1 MNSIRTKLFLN
12 ISLLVILFVLISW
25 GLSALFLEDFYMTNK
40 KHSVIESSQIIDE
53 RYRSGA
59 QDISLE
65 LERMANNLGAGIVIM
80 SRDGNIQYSSF
91 ERIHPQ
97 KAFNRHSVIS
107 DNGDAAPEAAEG
119 PPRLPPAFVIKS
131 REEVDGNST
140 IEIEQD
146 QALNI
151 QFMVLRRR
159 LVNEDMLEIKIPLAA
174 VAESAAYASRFIAI
188 VGLLTIAAGGIW
200 AFFFAKRF
208 TVPLLEVSHVAQG
221 ISRLDFSR
229 KCTIHSED
237 EVGRLGKSINNLSYQ
252 LNKAISE
259 LNQKNQQLTADVE
272 KERRLDKL
280 RKNFISSV
288 SHELKTP
295 ISLILG
301 YAEGLKENVA
311 ADEDSKNYYCS
322 VVMDEAEKMDKLIQD
337 LLNLSQ
343 MESGYFHLE
352 RTNFD
357 LSLLLD
363 AVLLKYQG
371 IFSEKRITVEM
382 EKEPGLWVNGDI
394 LRIEQVLVNF
404 FNNAIDYVEDKRV
417 IRVSAAERED
427 TYRVCVY
434 NSGKQVPADSL
445 KELWLSFYKVDQART
460 RSLGGYGLGL
470 SVVRAIQE
478 LHGNA
483 YGVENTA
490 DGVMFWFEIS
500 KIKRGEKYV

>member
-25 GLSALFLEDFYMTNK
+25 GLSALVLEDFYIANK
-40 KHSVIESSQIIDE
+40 KHSVIESGQIIDE
-53 RYRSGA
+53 RYRAST

-65 LERMANNLGAGIVIM
+65 LERIANNLGAGIVIM
-80 SRDGNIQYSSF
+80 SQDGNIRYSSF

-97 KAFNRHSVIS
+97 KVFNRPLVASQP
-107 DNGDAAPEAAEG
+107 DNEGAAPNAAEA
-119 PPRLPPAFVIKS
+119 PPRLPPSFVIKS
-131 REEVDGNST
+131 REEIDGNST
-140 IEIEQD
+140 LEIEQD

-151 QFMVLRRR
+151 QFMVLKRH
-159 LVNEDMLEIKIPLAA
+159 LANDDILEIKIPLAA
-174 VAESAAYASRFIAI
+174 VAESAAYASKFIAI
-188 VGLLTIAAGGIW
+188 VGLLTILAGGIW

-229 KCTIHSED
+229 KCTIHSKD
-237 EVGRLGKSINNLSYQ
+237 EVGRLGESINNLSSQ
-252 LNKAISE
+252 LNKAITE

-311 ADEDSKNYYCS
+311 ADEDSRNYYCS
-322 VVMDEAEKMDKLIQD
+322 VVMDEAGKMDKLIQD

-357 LSLLLD
+357 LALLLD

-371 IFSEKRITVEM
+371 IFSEKDITVEI
-382 EKEPGLWVNGDI
+382 EKAPALWVNGDV

-404 FNNAIDYVEDKRV
+404 LNNAIDYVEDKRI
-417 IRVSAAERED
+417 IRVSTVERTD

-434 NSGKQVPADSL
+434 NSGKPVPEDCL
-445 KELWLSFYKVDQART
+445 KELWLSFYKVDKART
-460 RSLGGYGLGL
+460 RDLGGYGLGL

-483 YGVENTA
+483 YGVENAA

-500 KIKRGEKYV
+500 KARQG